1 MKIVITAATKAEW
14 MPASLSIK
22 PLYIKEGSHM
32 NVIFH
37 ESGVGMLATAV
48 SLTRLVIAYQP
59 DLIIQVGIAGTFDQQ
74 LKLGKV
80 ICVDKEALAD
90 MGVEE
95 NNTWK
100 DIFELNLEEK
110 NDAPFKKGKLPNPYL
125 KKYNLLGLSE
135 VDAVTINEISTNRD
149 RIQQIIK
156 KYEPTI
162 ESMEGAAL
170 HYVCREIGV
179 PFIQIR
185 SISNY
190 VGDRNKNNWKIKE
203 AITQLNKT
211 ILKYVDKLNKTIL
224 HNEE

>member
-1 MKIVITAATKAEW
+1 
-14 MPASLSIK
+14 
-22 PLYIKEGSHM
+22 M

-110 NDAPFKKGKLPNPYL
+110 NDAPFKKGKIPNPYL

>member
-1 MKIVITAATKAEW
+1 MKIVFTAATKAEW
-14 MPASLSIK
+14 MPASLNIK
-22 PLYIKEGSHM
+22 PMYLKEANHI

-59 DLIIQVGIAGTFDQQ
+59 DLIVQVGIAGTFDHQ

-80 ICVDKEALAD
+80 ICVTEESLGD

-95 NNTWK
+95 KGCWK
-100 DIFELNLEEK
+100 DIFDLNLEQK
-110 NDAPFKKGKLPNPYL
+110 NEAPFKKGKLPNPFL

-135 VDAVTINEISTNRD
+135 VDAVTVNEISTNND

-156 KYEPTI
+156 KYGPTI

-170 HYVCREIGV
+170 HYVSREMEV

-190 VGDRNKNNWKIKE
+190 IGDRDKNNWKLKE
-203 AITQLNKT
+203 SIVNLNKT
-211 ILKYVDKLNKTIL
+211 ILSVNFLSKNVHYF
-224 HNEE
+224 